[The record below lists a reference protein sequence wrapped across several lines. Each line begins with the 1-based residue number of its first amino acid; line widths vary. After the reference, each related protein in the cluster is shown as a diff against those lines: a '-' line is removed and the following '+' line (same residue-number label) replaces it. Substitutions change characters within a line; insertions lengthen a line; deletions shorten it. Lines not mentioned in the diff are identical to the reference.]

1 LPPRIASTTVLI
13 AVGLACLPLQAQQAT
28 QAASRTPVLV
38 ELFTSE
44 GCSSCPPADAL
55 LAHLLQDQPVPTAEI
70 IVLGE
75 HVDYWDQL
83 GWHDRFSSHD
93 LTERQ
98 TEYAQRLQL
107 DSPYTPQMVVDG
119 TAQFVGNDT
128 AHALRAIVQAART
141 SKPALTLSPFTSDGS
156 QISAS
161 VANSSAAKLPHADL
175 FAVLIETTASTR
187 VGAGENGG
195 RTLHHVSVVRAMRKI
210 GTSDKLASPLSFSFA
225 IPKDAVPANL
235 RIVVF
240 AQSPGQGM
248 VVCAAASTGPP
259 QPHNRRRNN
268 SLHTKSP
275 STSAT
280 I

>member
-1 LPPRIASTTVLI
+1 LPSRIAITAVLI
-13 AVGLACLPLQAQQAT
+13 SVGLACLPLQAQQA
-28 QAASRTPVLV
+28 APAPSRTPVLV

-44 GCSSCPPADAL
+44 GCSSCPPADTL

-75 HVDYWDQL
+75 HVDYWDGL

-98 TEYAQRLQL
+98 TEYAQRLHL

-119 TAQFVGNDT
+119 TDQFVGNDI
-128 AHALRAIVQAART
+128 AHALRAIAQAART
-141 SKPALTLSPFTSDGS
+141 SRSVLTLSPLTSDGS

-161 VANSSAAKLPHADL
+161 VANSSAGKLPHSDL
-175 FAVLIETTASTR
+175 VAALIETTASTH

-210 GTSDKLASPLSFSFA
+210 GTADKLASPLSFSFA

-240 AQSPGQGM
+240 AQSPDQGK
-248 VVCAAASTGPP
+248 VVSAA
-259 QPHNRRRNN
+259 
-268 SLHTKSP
+268 
-275 STSAT
+275 TSAAPPPAS
-280 I
+280 